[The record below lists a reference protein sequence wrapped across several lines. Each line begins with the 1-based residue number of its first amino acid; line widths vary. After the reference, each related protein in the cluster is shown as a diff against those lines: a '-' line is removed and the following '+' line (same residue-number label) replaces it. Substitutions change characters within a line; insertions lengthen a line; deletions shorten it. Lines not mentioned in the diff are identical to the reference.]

1 MQLTQGRKV
10 LCNRYSN
17 AGVGRALQQKLR
29 ADKEK
34 ENYSLTMCG
43 TYKISK

>member
-1 MQLTQGRKV
+1 MENTHGRKV

-29 ADKEK
+29 ADKKSTSFEL
-34 ENYSLTMCG
+34 NMSG
-43 TYKISK
+43 SYKK

>member
-1 MQLTQGRKV
+1 MEKLKGRKV

-29 ADKEK
+29 ADKQK
-34 ENYSLTMCG
+34 LNFGLTMCG

>member
-1 MQLTQGRKV
+1 MQLTQGRTV

-29 ADKEK
+29 ADKKSTSFEL
-34 ENYSLTMCG
+34 NMLGS
-43 TYKISK
+43 YKK